1 LYVGRKEIRCKDLI
15 FPILKQKNCLI
26 TGATGGIGEKLAI
39 KLAENHCNLFLTSTN
54 SKKLLSLK
62 QKINK
67 MNYDINVSVFAADLT
82 KDSELK
88 KIVKH
93 ARNFNNIDILVNCA
107 GVFPQNFL
115 NKSNLQEFD
124 NCFDINIR
132 APFFLCRELSKHMVN
147 IKWGRIVNIGSSS
160 SYAGFSKTSVY
171 CASKHSILGLSRS
184 LHEELKHH
192 NVRTYCISPSSVK
205 TRMGKTIKNQN
216 YESFINPSDVADFI
230 VKIISYDSEM
240 IPNEVQLKRMIVK

>member
-1 LYVGRKEIRCKDLI
+1 MT
-15 FPILKQKNCLI
+15 FQILKQKNCLI

-39 KLAENHCNLFLTSTN
+39 KLAENHCNLLLTST
-54 SKKLLSLK
+54 SRKKLLSLK

-67 MNYDINVSVFAADLT
+67 MRYGIHVSVLVADLI
-82 KDSELK
+82 KDNELK
-88 KIVKH
+88 KIVEH
-93 ARNFNNIDILVNCA
+93 ARSFNHIDILVNCA

-124 NCFDINIR
+124 NCFNVNIR
-132 APFFLCRELSKHMVN
+132 APFFLCQEFSKHMIN
-147 IKWGRIVNIGSSS
+147 RKWGRIVNIGSSS

-171 CASKHSILGLSRS
+171 CASKHAILGFSRS

-216 YESFINPSDVADFI
+216 YESFIDPNDVADFI
-230 VKIISYDSEM
+230 VKIISYDNEM